1 MIISKT
7 CSLIS
12 SPVFY
17 YDVPACNFNLLKFSN
32 KEQLGGVNFDNKR
45 NRNIK
50 IGIKQRNNIS
60 VKKFLN
66 FEIDSVIDDLI
77 SVNIL
82 KEENI
87 LCKAKDG
94 FISDKKIEHDIE
106 GINILLKSN
115 ISKFIIDIERRKYLS
130 IEFNGNIDVKGLIN
144 KPDDI
149 SFFDFFKKL
158 DYNNTNNLSRLI
170 EENRKIFLSSD
181 NINYFKRKVN
191 DENLIPIKNMGLIK
205 IKDSDLDIINV
216 NQIDKKFIWEE
227 FVWPFCQSILLYS
240 LKQKK

>member
-1 MIISKT
+1 MAPLKHGNMDNL
-7 CSLIS
+7 LIS
-12 SPVFY
+12 NINVST
-17 YDVPACNFNLLKFSN
+17 DI
-32 KEQLGGVNFDNKR
+32 
-45 NRNIK
+45 NRWPHW
-50 IGIKQRNNIS
+50 S
-60 VKKFLN
+60 
-66 FEIDSVIDDLI
+66 
-77 SVNIL
+77 

-181 NINYFKRKVN
+181 NINYFK
-191 DENLIPIKNMGLIK
+191 
-205 IKDSDLDIINV
+205 
-216 NQIDKKFIWEE
+216 
-227 FVWPFCQSILLYS
+227 
-240 LKQKK
+240 